1 MHVDINVDCRLFY
14 YLVCESVDGITCRSQ
29 QQQQTSQSEDSSSS
43 TPIIIVIVVMVILI
57 AVAGAMVVLYLMYK
71 KCNGL
76 FMKYI
81 CCCACTTNQDEV
93 LSLQQENQR
102 LRHELSQHK
111 LQLSASTSHNELI
124 KGNQLS
130 SCATS

>member
-1 MHVDINVDCRLFY
+1 MCVVINVNY
-14 YLVCESVDGITCRSQ
+14 VVCESADGVTCTISQ
-29 QQQQTSQSEDSSSS
+29 QPTSQSEDSSSS
-43 TPIIIVIVVMVILI
+43 TPVIIVVVVMVIVI
-57 AVAGAMVVLYLMYK
+57 TAAGVIVILYLMYK

-81 CCCACTTNQDEV
+81 CWCACTSNQDEV

-124 KGNQLS
+124 RGNNS
-130 SCATS
+130 TT